1 MSTKCSPKCSQKN
14 FRKSQQLC
22 FSYRLPIETNNEKC
36 ELDGGGVEEG
46 RGGGGGADLASTPSL
61 DWGNRSIKI

>member
-36 ELDGGGVEEG
+36 ELDGGSVEEG
-46 RGGGGGADLASTPSL
+46 RGGGGAL
-61 DWGNRSIKI
+61 I